1 MIKNR
6 LIFCCSINEFFTYI
20 NSVIYPTIITV
31 IKKSHFTGFV
41 FICLILSNF
50 QLQAQIL
57 NNGDDLPEGLKPG
70 LTLSGGGAKGLA
82 HIGVL
87 HILDSL
93 GVQVNYISGT
103 SMGSI
108 VGGMY
113 ASGYTAGQI
122 EAFAKNIDWEI
133 LFATKSSLHFLPPQE
148 RNNAGKNI
156 IELPIDRGKIK
167 LPSGAL
173 EGQQLWNTLNEI
185 YLPVYQIT
193 DFNDLPIPFAC
204 VATDVE
210 TGTPVLMNKGSLSSA
225 IRASMAIPSVFTTV
239 DRDGKKL
246 IDGGV
251 VKNFPVSVVKEMGA
265 DLTIG
270 VNVSQGLRPA
280 AELKTPVDIIYQ
292 MGFYVDAHNFIH
304 DKKLVDIY
312 LEPDLTGFSAA
323 SFKDAA
329 AIIERGKTAA
339 RKQLG
344 PLTKLAADQKAN
356 GLLNS
361 RKSVDLT
368 FQSFII
374 DSINIIGNHEI
385 HRSFIYSKLKINRG
399 DSLKAKDFTNAINR
413 LYASNYFERINYY
426 LTTSGNHE
434 RVILIIEVIEKPL
447 SSIMTAINFSTFNGV
462 GIIAG
467 WRTNR
472 FLFNNTQAYARLQIG
487 ENPIYRAGISFYL
500 TNDQKSW
507 LNLES
512 YGIRFDFPVYENFQ
526 RVSAYR
532 QDKLD
537 LTLTANILTGINSY
551 LTAGSSFFY
560 RDLEPKL
567 LTEEMIEGSNTGFE
581 TFLMWRYHS
590 LNRNSFPLSG
600 RKFSAQASVFHN
612 QTPSIEAITYEG
624 NEISLSDLD
633 IEIETFVQTSL
644 IWESYFPLNDRF
656 TQITRLQAGYNFN
669 YTQGFLNSF
678 NVGGTSFIL
687 DKQFTFSGLSEYG
700 VITSSLMSGAFGM
713 QYNIGSSV
721 FASAL
726 VNAGMYDFTLDE
738 LEKVTYSDNVLL
750 GAGLS
755 LGYLSLLGPI
765 EITFSYSPQTNK
777 IIGYLN
783 LGWSF

>member
-1 MIKNR
+1 M
-6 LIFCCSINEFFTYI
+6 T
-20 NSVIYPTIITV
+20 
-31 IKKSHFTGFV
+31 KKSPLTGLL
-41 FICLILSNF
+41 FICLIIVNF
-50 QLQAQIL
+50 QVKALTLID
-57 NNGDDLPEGLKPG
+57 GDNLPEGLKPG

-93 GVQVNYISGT
+93 GIQVNYISGT

-113 ASGYTAGQI
+113 ASGYSASQI
-122 EAFAKNIDWEI
+122 EAFATNIDWDI

-148 RNNAGKNI
+148 RNTAGKNI
-156 IELPIDRGKIK
+156 IELPIDKGKIK

-185 YLPVYQIT
+185 YLPVYQVT

-204 VATDVE
+204 IATDVE

-265 DLTIG
+265 DITIG

-280 AELKTPVDIIYQ
+280 TELKTPVDIIYQ

-312 LEPDLTGFSAA
+312 IEPDLTGFSAA
-323 SFKDAA
+323 SFNEAA
-329 AIIERGKTAA
+329 TIIERGKIAA
-339 RKQLG
+339 RAQLG
-344 PLTKLAADQKAN
+344 PLMKLAEAQKAN
-356 GLLNS
+356 GLGKPE
-361 RKSVDLT
+361 KSPDLVLH
-368 FQSFII
+368 SFII
-374 DSINIIGNHEI
+374 DSIHIIGNREI
-385 HRSFIYSKLKINRG
+385 SKHFIYSKLKINRG
-399 DSLKAKDFTNAINR
+399 DTLKAKDFTHAINR

-426 LTTSGNHE
+426 LTNSEKQGL
-434 RVILIIEVIEKPL
+434 VILNVEVIEKPL

-462 GIIAG
+462 GIILG

-472 FLFNNTQAYARLQIG
+472 FLFNNTQAYARVQIG
-487 ENPIYRAGISFYL
+487 ENPVYRAGISHYL
-500 TNDQKSW
+500 TNDQKTW
-507 LNLES
+507 LNLET
-512 YGIRFDFPVYENFQ
+512 YGIRFEFPVYNDFE
-526 RVSAYR
+526 RVSEYR

-551 LTAGSSFFY
+551 LTAGSSFFF
-560 RDLEPKL
+560 RDLEPQL
-567 LTEEMIEGSNTGFE
+567 VTELMIDGSNTGFE
-581 TFLMWRYHS
+581 TFISWRYHT

-600 RKFSAQASVFHN
+600 QKLSLQTSVFHN
-612 QTPSIEAITYEG
+612 QNPTLKAITYEG
-624 NEISLSDLD
+624 NETSPTDLD
-633 IEIETFVQTSL
+633 IEVGTFLQTSIL
-644 IWESYFPLNDRF
+644 WESYFPVSEHF
-656 TQITRLQAGYNFN
+656 TQISSIQAGYNFN
-669 YTQGFLNSF
+669 YNQGFLNSF

-687 DKQFTFSGLSEYG
+687 DKQFTFAGLNEYG
-700 VITSSLMSGAFGM
+700 VITSSAITGAYGM
-713 QYNIGSSV
+713 QYQIGNSIFV
-721 FASAL
+721 SAL
-726 VNAGMYDFTLDE
+726 VNAGMYDFALDN
-738 LEKVTYSDNVLL
+738 LGKVTYSDNALL
-750 GAGLS
+750 GAGMS

-765 EITFSYSPQTNK
+765 EITFSYSPQTDK

>member
-1 MIKNR
+1 V
-6 LIFCCSINEFFTYI
+6 T
-20 NSVIYPTIITV
+20 
-31 IKKSHFTGFV
+31 KKSPLAGLLL
-41 FICLILSNF
+41 ICLMLANF
-50 QLQAQIL
+50 QLKALTLID
-57 NNGDDLPEGLKPG
+57 GDNLPEGLKPG

-93 GVQVNYISGT
+93 GIQVNYISGT

-113 ASGYTAGQI
+113 ASGYTASQI
-122 EAFAKNIDWEI
+122 EAFATNLNWDI

-148 RNNAGKNI
+148 RSTAGKNI
-156 IELPIDRGKIK
+156 IELPIDNGKIK

-239 DRDGKKL
+239 ERDGKKL

-265 DLTIG
+265 DITIG
-270 VNVSQGLRPA
+270 VNVSQGLRTA

-312 LEPDLTGFSAA
+312 IEPDLSGFSAA

-339 RKQLG
+339 RKQLD
-344 PLTKLAADQKAN
+344 PLMKLAAAQKAV
-356 GLLNS
+356 GMLNS
-361 RKSVDLT
+361 RKSADLA

-374 DSINIIGNHEI
+374 DSTRIIGNKEI
-385 HRSFIYSKLKINRG
+385 SNHFIHSKLKVNRG
-399 DSLKAKDFTNAINR
+399 DTLIAKDFTNAINR

-426 LTTSGNHE
+426 LTTSGNPE
-434 RVILIIEVIEKPL
+434 RVILTIEVIEKPL
-447 SSIMTAINFSTFNGV
+447 AGIMTAINFSTFNGV

-472 FLFNNTQAYARLQIG
+472 FLFNNTQAYARVQIG
-487 ENPIYRAGISFYL
+487 ENPIYRAGISHYL

-512 YGIRFDFPVYENFQ
+512 YGIRFDFPVYENFK
-526 RVSAYR
+526 RVSEYR

-537 LTLTANILTGINSY
+537 LTFTANILTGINSY
-551 LTAGSSFFY
+551 FTAGSSFFF
-560 RDLEPKL
+560 RDLKPKL
-567 LTEEMIEGSNTGFE
+567 LTEEMVNGTNTGFE

-612 QTPSIEAITYEG
+612 QNPSLKAISYEG
-624 NEISLSDLD
+624 NEISLSDLEID
-633 IEIETFVQTSL
+633 IETFLQTSL
-644 IWESYFPLNDRF
+644 IWESYFPVNDHF

-678 NVGGTSFIL
+678 NVGGSSAIL
-687 DKQFTFSGLSEYG
+687 DKQFTFSGLGEYG
-700 VITSSLMSGAFGM
+700 VITSAIMSGAFGM

-721 FASAL
+721 FATAL
-726 VNAGMYDFTLDE
+726 VNAGMYDFALDK
-738 LEKVTYSDNVLL
+738 LGKVTYNNNALI

-765 EITFSYSPQTNK
+765 EITFSYSPQTDK

>member
-1 MIKNR
+1 MKKKF
-6 LIFCCSINEFFTYI
+6 LITLIPAISIIF
-20 NSVIYPTIITV
+20 S
-31 IKKSHFTGFV
+31 G
-41 FICLILSNF
+41 LLSAQEISTDN
-50 QLQAQIL
+50 LQQSRV
-57 NNGDDLPEGLKPG
+57 KPG

-93 GVQVNYISGT
+93 GIQVNFISGT

-113 ASGYTAGQI
+113 ASGYTASQI

-148 RNNAGKNI
+148 RNTAGKNI
-156 IELPIDRGKIK
+156 IELPIVNGKIK

-185 YLPVYQIT
+185 YLPVYEIT

-265 DLTIG
+265 DITIG

-280 AELKTPVDIIYQ
+280 EELKTPIDIIYQ

-312 LEPDLTGFSAA
+312 IEPDLTGFSAA
-323 SFKDAA
+323 SFNDAA
-329 AIIERGKTAA
+329 TIIERGKTAA
-339 RKQLG
+339 RQQLD
-344 PLTKLAADQKAN
+344 PLIKLATAQIAG

-361 RKSVDLT
+361 RKSADLA
-368 FQSFII
+368 FQPFII
-374 DSINIIGNHEI
+374 DSIRISGNHEI
-385 HRSFIYSKLKINRG
+385 SNNFIDSKLKINRG
-399 DSLKAKDFTNAINR
+399 DTLNAKDFTNAINR

-426 LTTSGNHE
+426 LTTSGNQE
-434 RVILIIEVIEKPL
+434 NVNLNIEVIEKPL

-487 ENPIYRAGISFYL
+487 ENPVYRAGISHYL

-512 YGIRFDFPVYENFQ
+512 YGIRFDFPVYENFK
-526 RVSAYR
+526 RVSEYR

-551 LTAGSSFFY
+551 LTAGSSFFF
-560 RDLEPKL
+560 RDIEPKL
-567 LTEEMIEGSNTGFE
+567 LTEEMIEGTNTGIE
-581 TFLMWRYHS
+581 TFFAWRYHS

-600 RKFSAQASVFHN
+600 RKFSIQASVFHN
-612 QTPSIEAITYEG
+612 QNPSINAITYEG

-633 IEIETFVQTSL
+633 IDIETFLQTSF
-644 IWESYFPLNDRF
+644 IWESYFPVNDRL

-669 YTQGFLNSF
+669 YTQGFLNNF

-700 VITSSLMSGAFGM
+700 VITSSLISGAVGM
-713 QYNIGSSV
+713 QYAIGSSV
-721 FASAL
+721 FASAI
-726 VNAGMYDFTLDE
+726 VNAGMYDFAVDE
-738 LEKVTYSDNVLL
+738 LGKITYSDNALL

-765 EITFSYSPQTNK
+765 EITFSYSPQTDK